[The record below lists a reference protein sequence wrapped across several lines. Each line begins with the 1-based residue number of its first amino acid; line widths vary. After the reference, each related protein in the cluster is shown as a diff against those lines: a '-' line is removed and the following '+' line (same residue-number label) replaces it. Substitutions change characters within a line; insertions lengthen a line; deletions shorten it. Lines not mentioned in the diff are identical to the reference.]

1 MTEPRSTGPGG
12 DPPRG
17 DPTDGDPT
25 DGDPPDGDTLGGRPS
40 DVGPLEADVEDDPPL
55 QGNGAGSLAPTSD
68 PPGVGPPAAG
78 VFSLDRPASGLYLVA
93 WLLTGL
99 GLAVVFVGVIAST
112 AGGLLALAGFT
123 SATIGL
129 AAACGYQVVARR
141 RQLPATAYR
150 GPSPLLAFFLAAIL
164 SSSLAVVVGLAGLLG
179 SADGGGFLLGLA
191 LVAAGYLIVIVFF
204 VVRTE
209 ALSWAEMGWPSG
221 VGRAGR
227 FIGDAAFGLIV
238 TVPVV
243 VPVLLGA
250 GILATLLDVEPTG
263 RIPSVEGALATAMVV
278 LGAAVVAP
286 IAEEVFFRG
295 FALTAWQRDLGAR
308 QALVRSALFFAFVHI
323 ANVGGVTFA
332 DAAREAVLQVAV
344 ILPLGFVLG
353 WVYQRHGI
361 GASIA
366 GHMGYNATLL
376 VLAAMAGQFVNGPV

>member
-12 DPPRG
+12 DPP
-17 DPTDGDPT
+17 DGDP
-25 DGDPPDGDTLGGRPS
+25 DSPRRPYDDALPPEGEDT
-40 DVGPLEADVEDDPPL
+40 
-55 QGNGAGSLAPTSD
+55 APASTD
-68 PPGVGPPAAG
+68 PPGIGPPAAG
-78 VFSLDRPASGLYLVA
+78 VFSLDRPAGGLYLVA

-99 GLAVVFVGVIAST
+99 GLAIVFVGIIAST
-112 AGGLLALAGFT
+112 AGGLLALAGFV

-141 RQLPATAYR
+141 RLRPASAYR

-164 SSSLAVVVGLAGLLG
+164 SSSLAVVVGLAGFLG
-179 SADGGGFLLGLA
+179 TTSGADFLLGLV

-209 ALSWAEMGWPSG
+209 ALSWTEMGWPAG
-221 VGRAGR
+221 VGRVGR
-227 FIGDAAFGLIV
+227 FVGDAAFGLIV

-243 VPVLLGA
+243 VPVLVGA
-250 GILATLLDVEPTG
+250 GILATILDVQPTA
-263 RIPSVEGALATAMVV
+263 RIPSVEGALATALVV

-286 IAEEVFFRG
+286 IAEEIFFRG
-295 FALTAWQRDLGAR
+295 FALTAWQRDLGPR
-308 QALVRSALFFAFVHI
+308 QALVRSALFFALVHI
-323 ANVGGVTFA
+323 ANVGGVTFG

-353 WVYQRHGI
+353 WVFQRHGI

-376 VLAAMAGQFVNGPV
+376 VLAAMAGQFAGGPV